1 MTPFQQVLE
10 AAGLT
15 TRVVEFAQTTRTASD
30 AAKAIG
36 CEVGQIAKSLIFR
49 VSNDPLLVIASGTN
63 RVNEAAL
70 AKEIGAAIT
79 KADAGF
85 VRERTGFA
93 IGGVPPLGHRMPIR
107 TLIDEDLL
115 RFERIWAAAGTPN
128 AVFELFSADL
138 PRITGGAVIKIS

>member
-49 VSNDPLLVIASGTN
+49 VSDDPLLVIASGTN
-63 RVNEAAL
+63 RVN
-70 AKEIGAAIT
+70 
-79 KADAGF
+79 
-85 VRERTGFA
+85 
-93 IGGVPPLGHRMPIR
+93 
-107 TLIDEDLL
+107 
-115 RFERIWAAAGTPN
+115 
-128 AVFELFSADL
+128 
-138 PRITGGAVIKIS
+138 

>member
-49 VSNDPLLVIASGTN
+49 VSDDPLLVIASGTN

-70 AKEIGAAIT
+70 AKEIGGAIT
-79 KADAGF
+79 KADAEF